1 MGPALKTQT
10 STAGPSLPR
19 ETERR
24 GARIL
29 GHTEK
34 APLTRRPV
42 VRGPGTSEPPEG
54 RWPLSAWA
62 GTQLCWSAC
71 WGRQLL
77 TRVLGLAFGRPG
89 FSPGFSLASV
99 GLLWASGE

>member
-42 VRGPGTSEPPEG
+42 VRGPGTSEPPRG
-54 RWPLSAWA
+54 AGPCQPGPGPSSA
-62 GTQLCWSAC
+62 
-71 WGRQLL
+71 
-77 TRVLGLAFGRPG
+77 
-89 FSPGFSLASV
+89 
-99 GLLWASGE
+99 GLLAGGGSC

>member
-42 VRGPGTSEPPEG
+42 VRGQGTSEPPEG
-54 RWPLSAWA
+54 RWPVSL
-62 GTQLCWSAC
+62 
-71 WGRQLL
+71 GRAPALL
-77 TRVLGLAFGRPG
+77 VCLLGAAAADSRSGPRV
-89 FSPGFSLASV
+89 
-99 GLLWASGE
+99 WETWI